1 MKCPQCR
8 LVEMLVKER
17 KDNIVTFK
25 CPKCNKEA
33 TEELQEV
40 NNEPE

>member
-8 LVEMLVKER
+8 LVEMLVKEI
-17 KDNIVTFK
+17 KDNIVTFI
-25 CPKCNKEA
+25 CPKCNKEIKQ
-33 TEELQEV
+33 ELE